1 MKGPTRFTVL
11 VLLVAF
17 CLFACAGS
25 NKQPYSPVEEKTKFE
40 ESTLLQ
46 ASVRALEEM
55 DYDIGVEDTDSYTV
69 RSREREVSLSSIP
82 KLSYRYQWTIKTG
95 GGKLSITV
103 DCKENSAM
111 DEKTFEA
118 CGDEV
123 PQQVAED
130 QEQLHH
136 KILVI
141 AKEWTH

>member
-1 MKGPTRFTVL
+1 MKGSTRISVFGLL
-11 VLLVAF
+11 VLLLQAGCV
-17 CLFACAGS
+17 GS
-25 NKQPYSPVEEKTKFE
+25 NKQPYTPVDEKTKFE

-55 DYDIGVEDTDSYTV
+55 DYDIGVEDTDAYTV

-82 KLSYRYQWTIKTG
+82 KLSYRYQWTIKTA
-95 GGKLSITV
+95 GGKLSISAS
-103 DCKENSAM
+103 CKENSAM
-111 DEKTFEA
+111 DKKKFEP

-123 PQQVAED
+123 PEQIVED